1 MNADR
6 RTAITRIPPCGRT
19 APRPSGRDSLVDCL
33 GTLGSGFP
41 RQLIEDTGPVGN
53 GAVDADERS
62 ACVSEVVLRVY
73 PR

>member
-6 RTAITRIPPCGRT
+6 GTAITRIAPCGRT
-19 APRPSGRDSLVDCL
+19 APRPSGRDLLVNCR

-41 RQLIEDTGPVGN
+41 RQLIQDKRGVGN
-53 GAVDADERS
+53 GTVDAEERS